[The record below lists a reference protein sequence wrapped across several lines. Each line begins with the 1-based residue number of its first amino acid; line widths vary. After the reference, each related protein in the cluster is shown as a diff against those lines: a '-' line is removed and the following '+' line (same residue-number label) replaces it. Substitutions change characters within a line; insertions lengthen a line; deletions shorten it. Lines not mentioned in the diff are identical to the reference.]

1 MIKTPVLAL
10 LLLFALCTA
19 GFSQSKEVLQKIH
32 EVETHLAGWVQTQH
46 DHTWTLSERMAHYH
60 LKGVSIA
67 VVNDY
72 KIEWAKGYGWADSS
86 EGRHVT
92 TSTLFQAA
100 SISKSLNAM
109 GVLKL
114 VQDGK
119 LNLHMDVNRYLKHWK
134 LTYNTLT
141 KGKKITMAHLLS
153 HTAGLSVHGFPGY
166 DIQDSIPSIEQILDG
181 RRPANSP
188 RVYSMF
194 EPGLRSQYSGG
205 GITLS
210 QLVVMNITGL
220 PYDRYM
226 HDSILLPLGMTAS
239 FYTQPPGPGKRA
251 LLATGYKNNGAAIH
265 GKYHIYPEQAAA
277 GLWTNP
283 TDLCR
288 FIIASQ
294 LSLEGKQGGVLSPA
308 MTRTGLTPYI
318 DSNAALGVFIQQRGP
333 GKYFSHGGANEG
345 FRSQYFGSLHGGKG
359 VVVMVNSDNGAI
371 MDEIIN
377 SVATVYKWEGFYAPV
392 VKKEI
397 DAPAA
402 LEEYAG
408 RYIVG
413 GDTVHIIQ
421 RDGRLFLDVRFDQWQ
436 LHFTSP
442 DDFFLYD
449 DHSDLQFIRD
459 NGRIVG
465 LLIDHKQRAKKITA
479 IPVNNK

>member
-1 MIKTPVLAL
+1 MKKKPP
-10 LLLFALCTA
+10 LLLFLLFVLTGAV
-19 GFSQSKEVLQKIH
+19 FPQSKEVLQRIR
-32 EVETHLAGWVQTQH
+32 EVETHLSGWVQSQH
-46 DHTWTLSERMAHYH
+46 DHTWTLAERMVHYH

-67 VVNDY
+67 VINDY

-86 EGRHVT
+86 EGRPVT
-92 TSTLFQAA
+92 TATLFQAA
-100 SISKSLNAM
+100 SISKSLNGE

-114 VQDGK
+114 AQDGK
-119 LNLHMDVNRYLKHWK
+119 LDLYTDVNRYLKHWK
-134 LTYNTLT
+134 LTYNSLT

-166 DIQDSIPSIEQILDG
+166 DIKDSIPSIEQILDG

-226 HDSILLPLGMTAS
+226 RDSILQPLGMTAS
-239 FYTQPPGPGKRA
+239 FYTQPPGPGKRT

-265 GKYHIYPEQAAA
+265 GRYHIYPEQAAA

-288 FIIASQ
+288 YIIATQ
-294 LSLEGKQGGVLSPA
+294 LSLEGKPGVLSPA
-308 MTRTGLTPYI
+308 MTRIRLTPYI
-318 DSNAALGVFIQQRGP
+318 DSSAALGVFIQQRGP
-333 GKYFSHGGANEG
+333 EKYFSHGGANEG
-345 FRSQYFGSLHGGKG
+345 FRSQYFGSLHGGRG

-377 SVATVYKWEGFYAPV
+377 SVATVYKWEGFYTPV
-392 VKKEI
+392 TKKEI
-397 DAPAA
+397 DPPAA
-402 LEEYAG
+402 LEDYAG

-413 GDTVHIIQ
+413 GDTVRILQ
-421 RDGRLFLDVRFDQWQ
+421 RDGRLFLDVKFDQWQ

-449 DHSDLQFIRD
+449 DHSDLQFLRE
-459 NGRIVG
+459 NGQVSGI
-465 LLIDHKQRAKKITA
+465 LIDHKQTAKKITA